1 MTTAFTR
8 VGNVFRP
15 VGNSQSIIT
24 NLPPKTFVVQQDQ
37 QGLFLTETEDMVVP
51 SKIYGTNPIHRVT
64 RIMTTYNDR
73 SNSTGILLTGTKGSG
88 KTMLCKL
95 ISSEF
100 RRAGLPTIIVS
111 NGVDV
116 EKLVTFLSEL
126 SESLLV
132 FDEFEKVFRNND
144 QEKLLNLFD
153 GLNSIKKMFVFTSN
167 SVGSISPFLLNRPGR
182 IYYHYHYDN
191 IDEATIR
198 EYCEINLITKTE
210 YIEDIVA
217 LGRDYATMNFDII
230 QAVVEE
236 VNRFDETPA
245 QVIKHLNVKKF
256 MNERAVYKLVS
267 IFDKTTNMP
276 IQYTNGVVSNGY
288 PIDITDEYCSIS
300 ISFKTDTPINSSG
313 SNSTSISAED
323 FGIEDDSTPNNN
335 NSIHF
340 YQNNVRGVNGKNVV
354 LENDQYTVEI
364 QIMKANKSFVF

>member
-153 GLNSIKKMFVFTSN
+153 GLNSIKKMFIFTSN

-276 IQYTNGVVSNGY
+276 LQYTNGVVSNGY

-313 SNSTSISAED
+313 SNSTTISAED
-323 FGIEDDSTPNNN
+323 FGIDDDSTSNN

-340 YQNNVRGVNGKNVV
+340 YQNHVRGVNGKNVV